1 MLEPLVSIVV
11 VTYYSSQFLQET
23 LDSIKEQTY
32 KNIEFIISDD
42 CSKDDTIKI
51 CEEWLKENRCRFTN
65 CQILTSLK
73 NTGVVANCNRG
84 YQASTGMWIKD
95 VAGDDALY
103 PEAIEKFIQFTI
115 KNPQAR
121 IIHSRMHMYY
131 NTLLSSNMEHKHLK
145 LSKYLM
151 DNQFVNPQKQFNL
164 LCLVN
169 EIGAVTVFMQR
180 ALYLDLG
187 GFDEQIPMC
196 EDWPMWLKTTKQG
209 YPIYFLDDYTSKY
222 RITTSSIMGK
232 ENKNYLFKRFYQTEN
247 HIYNKYIKKYARI
260 DTKFFNRYDF
270 YVRLSLEKIGL
281 NKKNY
286 FSKLI
291 YYTLIFPFKIYYK
304 ALY

>member
-11 VTYYSSQFLQET
+11 VTYNSSQFVQET

-32 KNIEFIISDD
+32 KNIELIISDD

-145 LSKYLM
+145 PVSYTHLSCRRY
-151 DNQFVNPQKQFNL
+151 
-164 LCLVN
+164 
-169 EIGAVTVFMQR
+169 AVCR
-180 ALYLDLG
+180 SRWSPY
-187 GFDEQIPMC
+187 
-196 EDWPMWLKTTKQG
+196 
-209 YPIYFLDDYTSKY
+209 
-222 RITTSSIMGK
+222 
-232 ENKNYLFKRFYQTEN
+232 
-247 HIYNKYIKKYARI
+247 H
-260 DTKFFNRYDF
+260 
-270 YVRLSLEKIGL
+270 
-281 NKKNY
+281 
-286 FSKLI
+286 
-291 YYTLIFPFKIYYK
+291 
-304 ALY
+304 